1 MPTHDIIVIG
11 ASAGGVEALKAIT
24 QQLDE
29 NIPAAIFVVVHV
41 SPNSSG
47 LLPAIL
53 NRRSKVRAF
62 QARDRDLIEPGRIYV
77 APPDHHL
84 LLEPDRVKVVNGPKH
99 NRHRP
104 AIDLL
109 FRSAARHFGKRVVG
123 VVLTGFLEDGSSGLV
138 SIKNAGGL
146 AVIQNPEDAE
156 VASMPRSALMQVQAD
171 YCLPLSEI
179 GALLNRLAKMEVQPM
194 AALHSEN
201 GELSKTEKKHA
212 ITSPFTCP
220 ECSGTLW
227 EVNENGEIRFEC
239 RVGHSYSLDDISE
252 AEDENVERSLWVALR
267 ALEESAALEQR
278 LADIAGER
286 KRQHAHKM
294 FSQKAHSRK
303 QHASVL
309 RDFLVGAR
317 RRQSEA
323 EGDVGK
329 EEIKRVS

>member
-11 ASAGGVEALKAIT
+11 ASAGGVEALKEIT

-29 NIPAAIFVVVHV
+29 DIAAAIFVVVHV
-41 SPNSSG
+41 SPNSTG
-47 LLPAIL
+47 LLPTIL
-53 NRRSKVRAF
+53 NRHSKVPALL
-62 QARDRDLIEPGRIYV
+62 ARNGDTIEPGRIYV

-84 LLEPDRVKVVNGPKH
+84 LLEPDQMKVVNGPKH

-109 FRSAARHFGKRVVG
+109 FRSAARHFGKQVVG
-123 VVLTGFLEDGSSGLV
+123 VVLTGFLEDGSSGLL

-156 VASMPRSALMQVQAD
+156 VASMPRSAMMQVDAD
-171 YCLPLSEI
+171 YCVSLNEI
-179 GALLNRLAKMEVQPM
+179 GALLNRLAQTEVPTM
-194 AALHSEN
+194 AASHSGN
-201 GELSKTEKKHA
+201 GGRGKTEKQHSTTA
-212 ITSPFTCP
+212 FTCP

-227 EVNENGEIRFEC
+227 EVNENGEVRFEC
-239 RVGHSYSLDDISE
+239 RVGHSYSLDDVSE

-278 LADIAGER
+278 LADIAAER
-286 KRQHAHKM
+286 KRHHAHKL
-294 FSQKAHSRK
+294 FTEKAHARK

-317 RRQSEA
+317 KRQSEA